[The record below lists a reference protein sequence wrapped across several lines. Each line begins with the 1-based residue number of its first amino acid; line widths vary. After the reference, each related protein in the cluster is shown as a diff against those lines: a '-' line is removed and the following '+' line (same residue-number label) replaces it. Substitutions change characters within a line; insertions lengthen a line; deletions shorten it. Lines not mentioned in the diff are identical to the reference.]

1 MALTSIGDQKTP
13 ARPIEITFAP
23 ETGLPSA
30 DQEVLLMGHAASGC
44 PASSINKVISIDN
57 SSDETAALNECVAK
71 GFGSASEIT
80 KMVLAAIKA
89 NAGQSTFP
97 QLKVVPLDSAETGF
111 GSADAALTAVSK
123 VKAEYVVSPYDSQ
136 DDALTTKL
144 KNTCLLM
151 SGATRTDNS
160 QFGSI
165 GVAFTRDTDSPSTF
179 YQYDT
184 QFLFLPCLRDSGAA
198 ELAPAY
204 SIAEMA
210 AAVAA
215 RVAGNGIPFNPLD
228 DITIQNVEAPKKQ
241 EDWYTIGGGLESEA
255 ALNKGYSPLKV
266 KPNGEVAFVRTVTA
280 RLSADGTGAPIVGAY
295 YDVQDFNVL
304 YYWRKTIWTRV
315 SQPDFK
321 RRKASQEA
329 AVDLKAELVR
339 LASLFEEQTMF
350 QAVTQLA
357 KQFKVERSATDRHRF
372 DVKTPV
378 NVIPGL
384 HVIATNIE
392 AGVQFDTFSV

>member
-23 ETGLPSA
+23 ELGLPSA
-30 DQEVLLMGHAASGC
+30 DQEVLLLGHAASGC
-44 PASSINKVISIDN
+44 PASAINKVVNIDN

-71 GFGSASEIT
+71 GFGSGSEIT

-89 NAGQSTFP
+89 NAGGSTFP
-97 QLKVVPLDSAETGF
+97 QLKVCPLASSDVAF
-111 GSADAALTAVSK
+111 GTSDAALTAASK
-123 VKAEYVVSPYDSQ
+123 VKAEYMVSPYDSQ
-136 DDALTTKL
+136 DDTLTTKL
-144 KNTCLLM
+144 KSTALLM

-160 QFGSI
+160 QFGTL

-179 YQYDT
+179 FQYDS
-184 QFLFLPCLRDSGAA
+184 QFLFLPCLRDSGTLA
-198 ELAPAY
+198 LAPDY
-204 SIAEMA
+204 SIGEMA
-210 AAVAA
+210 AAIAAKVAA
-215 RVAGNGIPFNPLD
+215 NGIPFNPLD
-228 DITIQNVEAPKKQ
+228 DVTVQNVAAPKIQ

-255 ALNKGYSPLKV
+255 ALNKGYSPMKV
-266 KPNGEVAFVRTVTA
+266 KPNGEVAFVRTVTS
-280 RLSADGTGAPIVGAY
+280 RLSADGTGSPIVGAY

-304 YYWRKTIWTRV
+304 YFWRKTIWTRV

-357 KQFKVERSATDRHRF
+357 KQFKVERSSTDRHRF